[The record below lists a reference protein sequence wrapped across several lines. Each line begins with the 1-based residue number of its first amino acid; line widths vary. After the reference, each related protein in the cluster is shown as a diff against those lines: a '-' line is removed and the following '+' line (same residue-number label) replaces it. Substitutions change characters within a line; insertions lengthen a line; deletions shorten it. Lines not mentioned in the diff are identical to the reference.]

1 MKSAWRISRLVAMW
15 GFVAACV
22 IAGTHCARTAEMHGK
37 TTGKTGTGSAQAA
50 SGGACPLFFP
60 PPADFFVSAKGDDR
74 DPGTA
79 RRPFASLA
87 RARDAVREKIAAGLS
102 ADVTVLIRGGVY
114 RITEPIIFGPED
126 SGTAEF
132 RVTYAA
138 YPGERPIITGGRL
151 IEGWK
156 RNGDGTWSAAIP
168 DVRDGKWAFRELF
181 INGRRAVRA
190 RHPNTGYLRV
200 EKAGENRRT
209 SFQFHAGDLRACR
222 DLEAVELVFLHDW
235 SVTRTPVKAID
246 ETTRTLTV
254 PVQIGGPMSM
264 MAIDNF
270 EPHPRYFLENSI
282 EFLDAPGEWY
292 LDRRTGVLTYRPH
305 PGETLRNL
313 RAEAPVASQ
322 LLVVRGD
329 ADGGRPVR
337 NLGFTGLSFEHA
349 AWAPRDGTIWEM
361 QACTYWSPNTQ
372 GEGGGSRET
381 DPAAVQ
387 FDAAENCRFENGAVR
402 HVGRSG
408 IWFGGRCRNNALIG
422 TVVSDVGANGVMI
435 GEGQTRLAKGG
446 NWWVTAPEQAA
457 SGNEVRGCLVESCGQ
472 ELFGAVGVWA
482 GLTEKTSIARNEIR
496 DLPYTGVSV
505 GWMWWDP
512 AETPE
517 PQKAPCRENVVEG
530 NDIHHV
536 MLTLSDGGGIYA
548 LGNQPGSALR
558 ANRIHD
564 IPANAGRADSNGM
577 FLDQGT
583 GGFLI
588 EDNLIYGVGR
598 SPIRF
603 HKGWANVLRNNRFQV
618 PPGSPPITYSSDT
631 RQDLIRLENNTPMAS
646 EDDLKRAIQEMGKRV
661 GPDTIVTFT
670 SER

>member
-1 MKSAWRISRLVAMW
+1 MKSLWRTCRTIAAWGLATLCAIV
-15 GFVAACV
+15 
-22 IAGTHCARTAEMHGK
+22 GTQCARITEMSGQPASR
-37 TTGKTGTGSAQAA
+37 KTGTGSAQAA
-50 SGGACPLFFP
+50 SGGACPLFFAP
-60 PPADFFVSAKGDDR
+60 LADFFVSVKGDDR

-87 RARDAVREKIAAGLS
+87 RARDAVRERIARGLAS
-102 ADVTVLIRGGVY
+102 DVTVLIRGGVY
-114 RITEPIIFGPED
+114 RITEPVVFGPED
-126 SGTAEF
+126 SGTAQF

-138 YPGERPIITGGRL
+138 YPGERPVISGGRL

-168 DVRDGKWAFRELF
+168 DVPDGKRAFRELF
-181 INGRRAVRA
+181 INGRRATRA

-200 EKAGENRRT
+200 EKAGEDNRTHFQYRT
-209 SFQFHAGDLRACR
+209 GDLRAYR

-246 ETTRTLTV
+246 EAARVLTV
-254 PVQIGGPMSM
+254 PVQIGGASSW
-264 MAIDNF
+264 AGISNF

-292 LDRRTGVLTYRPH
+292 LDRKTGVLTYRPR

-313 RAEAPVASQ
+313 RVEAPVAPQ

-329 ADGGRPVR
+329 AEAGRPVR
-337 NLGFTGLSFEHA
+337 NLRFAGLAFECA
-349 AWAPRDGTIWEM
+349 AWLPPDGTVWEG
-361 QACTYWSPNTQ
+361 QACSYGSPATERLGKNRM
-372 GEGGGSRET
+372 EC

-387 FDAAENCRFENGAVR
+387 FDAAENCRLENGAVR

-408 IWFGGRCRNNALIG
+408 IWFGSRCRNNTLAA
-422 TVVSDVGANGVMI
+422 TTVSDVGGNGVMI
-435 GEGQTRLAKGG
+435 GEGQTRIARNGK
-446 NWWVTAPEQAA
+446 WWETVPEQAA
-457 SGNEVRGCLVESCGQ
+457 SGNEVRDCLVERCGQ
-472 ELFGAVGVWA
+472 ELFGAVGVWV
-482 GLTEKTSIARNEIR
+482 GLTEKTRITGNEVR
-496 DLPYTGVSV
+496 DLPYTGISV

-512 AETPE
+512 AQTPE
-517 PQKAPCRENVVEG
+517 PQQAPCRENVIEG

-564 IPANAGRADSNGM
+564 IPPNAGRADSNGM
-577 FLDQGT
+577 FMDQGA

-603 HKGWANVLRNNRFQV
+603 HKGWANVIRNNRFQI
-618 PPGSPPITYSSDT
+618 PPGAQMITYSPDT
-631 RQDLIRLENNTPMAS
+631 RKDLIQASDNTVIAS
-646 EDDLKRAIQEMGKRV
+646 DADLRRAIREMEKSRKQL
-661 GPDTIVTFT
+661 P
-670 SER
+670 E